1 MDAVCDAV
9 CEVHITCII
18 LGKETRRCRTSLLE
32 IQMYLFSLVRSK
44 VWLWLRDANDVGGA
58 GSET

>member
-1 MDAVCDAV
+1 MML